1 MNSLLITGLYSLIFS
16 AILFLFYKLALK
28 NLNFLIINRLY
39 LLFTSTSPLLFF
51 LIPSY
56 SMTGFNPIIYSSALL
71 PEILISAQNT
81 LFSPGQNLAA
91 PYMPWII
98 YGLISALLFTKS
110 IWHLLP
116 LLNLYRKSIIIK
128 KDNFKIAR
136 HSLNYSPFSFFRVIF
151 INASALDKKS
161 EKTII
166 EHELIHIRQWHSIDL
181 LINEWMTVIFWF
193 NPVQWLLKKE
203 ISLNHEYL
211 ADHNILKNN
220 SIHIADYQSTILSQ
234 MLGIPPGI
242 LSPINNS
249 STLKRFKMMT
259 TAKSPKWHLLKL
271 GLILPILYLAM
282 LVKANT
288 DYSSYTTPYLLTDT
302 IKSTEVPGSD
312 TIQLSGDGET
322 FTTVEKMPEFSKGG
336 DKGLMEYI
344 AKTVKY
350 PETAR
355 KAGASA
361 KIFVQFV
368 INHEGKVEAVETIR
382 SSAHMINANHEVVN
396 YDAKEFEEES
406 IRVVKSLPSF
416 TPGYQ
421 RGKAVKVKMILPINF
436 KLD

>member
-1 MNSLLITGLYSLIFS
+1 
-16 AILFLFYKLALK
+16 
-28 NLNFLIINRLY
+28 
-39 LLFTSTSPLLFF
+39 
-51 LIPSY
+51 
-56 SMTGFNPIIYSSALL
+56 MT
-71 PEILISAQNT
+71 
-81 LFSPGQNLAA
+81 
-91 PYMPWII
+91 WII
-98 YGLISALLFTKS
+98 YGVISILLFAKFV
-110 IWHLLP
+110 WHIIP
-116 LLNLYRKSIIIK
+116 LFNLYRMSAIIK
-128 KDNFKIAR
+128 KENYKIAS
-136 HSLNYSPFSFFRVIF
+136 HNMTYSPFSFFRIIF
-151 INASALDKKS
+151 INKSSLDRKS
-161 EKTII
+161 ENTII
-166 EHELIHIRQWHSIDL
+166 EHELIHIRQWHSVDL
-181 LINEWMTVIFWF
+181 LINEMMTVLFWF

-220 SIHIADYQSTILSQ
+220 TIHIAEYQSTILSQ
-234 MLGIPPGI
+234 MLGVPPGI

-259 TAKSPKWHLLKL
+259 KAKSPKWHLLKL
-271 GLILPILYLAM
+271 GLILPVLYLAM

-288 DYSSYTTPYLLTDT
+288 DHSSYTNPYLLTDT
-302 IKSTEVPGSD
+302 LKSTEVPGSD

-322 FTTVEKMPEFSKGG
+322 FTTVEKMPEFSQGG
-336 DKGLMEYI
+336 EKGLMEYI

-368 INHEGKVEAVETIR
+368 INQEGKVEAVETIR